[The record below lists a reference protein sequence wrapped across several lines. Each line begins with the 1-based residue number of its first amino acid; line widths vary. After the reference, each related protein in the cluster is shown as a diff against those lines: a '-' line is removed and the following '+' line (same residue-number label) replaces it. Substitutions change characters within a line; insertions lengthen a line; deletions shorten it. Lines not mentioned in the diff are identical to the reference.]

1 MPKANTSTS
10 SPAVITE
17 RQNPDNKLKHK
28 RLVQLETKGRNLV
41 LAHCA
46 DSLDLSA
53 THTICD
59 ELAVSHTVSDA
70 IANLL
75 HYAHAM
81 GFSTVAAVKE
91 AVQTYKLERGLG
103 VE

>member
-1 MPKANTSTS
+1 MPKANTRTPSL
-10 SPAVITE
+10 PVITE
-17 RQNPDNKLKHK
+17 RQNPDNKLKRK
-28 RLVQLETKGRNLV
+28 RLLQLETKGRNLV

-46 DSLDLSA
+46 DSVDLSA
-53 THTICD
+53 THTIGD
-59 ELAVSHTVSDA
+59 ELAASHTVSDA

-91 AVQTYKLERGLG
+91 AIQTYRLERGQG
-103 VE
+103 